1 MLNQLKQFV
10 KNKDTEA
17 WVWMTV
23 NSFIILLGTYLA
35 DVNPLYSAPIIAIV
49 NVITKYLNQKYI
61 K

>member
-1 MLNQLKQFV
+1 MLNQIKNFF

-23 NSFIILLGTYLA
+23 NSFVILLGTYLA
-35 DVNPLYSAPIIAIV
+35 DVNPLYSAPIIAVV
-49 NVITKYLNQKYI
+49 NVITKYINTKYI